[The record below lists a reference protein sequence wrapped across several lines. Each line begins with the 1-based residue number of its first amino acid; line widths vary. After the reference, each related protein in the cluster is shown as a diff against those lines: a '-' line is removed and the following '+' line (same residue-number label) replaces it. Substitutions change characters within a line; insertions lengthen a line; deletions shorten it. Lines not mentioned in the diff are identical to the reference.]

1 MTMPL
6 EGIRVIDWT
15 IYQQGP
21 VATSMLGDLGAD
33 VIKVE
38 QRGVGDPGR
47 AMTRTFGTSTALPGG
62 RNYYFETNNRNKK
75 SIALD
80 LKTEKGKEVVFRLVE
95 KSDVFVH
102 NFRQGV
108 PERLG
113 LGYDTLSKINPK
125 LIYAVAS
132 GYGSEGEESGR
143 PSIDPVGMARTGLM
157 ENVTAPGAEVPT
169 YPQGGIA
176 DQMGA
181 VMLSY
186 GVLAA
191 LMARQLHG
199 VGQKIDC
206 SHLASVTWLQGL
218 AVNCYLMLGK
228 EMPRY
233 DRTKAGN
240 PISNYYR
247 CADGKWLFIALMQPD
262 RYWPDFCQAIGLP
275 EMKDDPRFSTTD
287 AMTQNKTALISVL
300 DEVFASRTSQE
311 WTSIF
316 RDFPDFIYET
326 INRVSDLD
334 KDPQFLANDY
344 IVEVPHPDIGKLKM
358 VGIPVKFSQTPGS
371 IRMPAPHL
379 GQHTEEVLTDI
390 CGYSWEE
397 VGQLAEQEV
406 I

>member
-1 MTMPL
+1 
-6 EGIRVIDWT
+6 
-15 IYQQGP
+15 
-21 VATSMLGDLGAD
+21 AD

-38 QRGVGDPGR
+38 ERGVGDPGR
-47 AMTRTFGTSTALPGG
+47 GMTRTFGTSTALPGG
-62 RNYYFETNNRNKK
+62 RNYYFETNNRNKR
-75 SIALD
+75 SIAVD
-80 LKTEKGKEVVFRLVE
+80 LKNERGREVMYRMIE
-95 KSDVFVH
+95 NADVFVH
-102 NFRQGV
+102 NFRQRV

-113 LGYDTLSKINPK
+113 LGYETLSLHNPR

-132 GYGSEGEESGR
+132 GYGPDGDEANR
-143 PSIDPVGMARTGLM
+143 PSIDPVGVARTGLM
-157 ENVTAPGAEVPT
+157 ENVSAPGAEAPT

-233 DRTKAGN
+233 DRAKAGN

-275 EMKDDPRFSTTD
+275 EMRDDSRFNTTE
-287 AMTQNKTALISVL
+287 ARTQNKAALIAL
-300 DEVFASRTSQE
+300 LNEVFSTRTTQE
-311 WTSIF
+311 WVAILK
-316 RDFPDFIYET
+316 DFPDFIFET

-334 KDPQFLANDY
+334 RDPQFLANDY
-344 IVEVPHPDIGKLKM
+344 IVEVPHPDTGKLKM
-358 VGIPVKFSQTPGS
+358 VGIPVKFSDTPGQ
-371 IRMPAPHL
+371 IRMPAPQL

-390 CGYSWEE
+390 CGFSWEE
-397 VGQLAEQEV
+397 VGQLAEQGV